1 MNFENIAF
9 FGAVFFAGWIA
20 YLLRKDYTER
30 VRRILSL
37 DDELKTKNQELTK
50 AREENIQLTHQIE
63 SQKNY
68 FVEEKKHTEEKLIF
82 LTQAQE
88 QLKNAFKAVSSD
100 VLRESQRSFFEVA
113 KEIFQKQEA
122 SMEVKLSKKE
132 GAIGE
137 LVKPL
142 KESLEKVD
150 FKIAELEKA
159 RIGAYVGVTE
169 QLKALSSAQ
178 IQLQQEASN
187 LSKALR
193 LPSTRGTWGEMQ
205 LKRVIELAGMVEY
218 CDFETQVTLENDVR
232 KIRPDVVIKLPNLRS
247 IVIDAKAP
255 LQAYLEAVESK
266 DSAIRDQRLKEH
278 AKHLRKHLS
287 TLGEKSY
294 WEQFQRAPEF
304 VVLFLPAES
313 FFGMALE
320 HDPSLIEF
328 GVEKQVLVATPTTL
342 IALLKAVAC
351 GWREELVQE
360 HAEYISNLGR
370 QLYDRLHTLV
380 EHFQKLKRSLDSA
393 VDSYNKVTACFEGR
407 VLVAA
412 RKFQEVGVGK
422 HDLALE
428 ELGPV
433 EKIARDLIEEKL

>member
-1 MNFENIAF
+1 M
-9 FGAVFFAGWIA
+9 
-20 YLLRKDYTER
+20 
-30 VRRILSL
+30 
-37 DDELKTKNQELTK
+37 
-50 AREENIQLTHQIE
+50 
-63 SQKNY
+63 
-68 FVEEKKHTEEKLIF
+68 
-82 LTQAQE
+82 QAQE

-122 SMEVKLSKKE
+122 LMEGKLSKKE
-132 GAIGE
+132 GVISE
-137 LVKPL
+137 MVKPL

-150 FKIAELEKA
+150 GKIAELEKA
-159 RIGAYVGVTE
+159 RVGAYVGITE
-169 QLKALSSAQ
+169 QLKALSASQ
-178 IQLQQEASN
+178 IQLQQEASY

-193 LPSTRGTWGEMQ
+193 LPSARGAWGEMQ
-205 LKRVIELAGMVEY
+205 LRRVIELAGMVEY
-218 CDFETQVTLENDVR
+218 CDFETQVTMEHNER

-255 LQAYLEAVESK
+255 LQAYLEAVEMHDASL
-266 DSAIRDQRLKEH
+266 RDQRLQEH

-287 TLGEKSY
+287 ILGEKSY

-313 FFGMALE
+313 FFSMALE
-320 HDPSLIEF
+320 QDPSLIEF
-328 GVEKQVLVATPTTL
+328 GVERQVLVATPTTL

-351 GWREELVQE
+351 GWREELIQE

-370 QLYDRLHTLV
+370 QLYDRLQTLI
-380 EHFQKLKRSLDSA
+380 EHFQKLKRALDTT

-412 RKFQEVGVGK
+412 RRFQEVGVGTQQPAF
-422 HDLALE
+422 DELE
-428 ELGPV
+428 PV
-433 EKIARDLIEEKL
+433 EKLARDLIEDKTT